1 MNSVKWNIIWMAL
14 VGGMFLS
21 NVWTWINSWIDSS
34 YIVNTQNKIKWLID
48 DIFYQWDNNKL
59 AKIYN
64 PMNPDWIETDDWYIY
79 IV

>member
-34 YIVNTQNKIKWLID
+34 CIINTQNKIKWLVD
-48 DIFYQWDNNKL
+48 DIFYQCDNNKF

>member
-21 NVWTWINSWIDSS
+21 NVWAWINSWIDSS
-34 YIVNTQNKIKWLID
+34 CIVNTQNKIKWLID
-48 DIFYQWDNNKL
+48 DIFYQWDNNKF